1 MTFLLSAARA
11 TMNINMNPGRGN
23 IAFFPFH
30 WAIHAQKK
38 SIQVNLMGNLCAC
51 AWLCE
56 QCSPCSTSPL
66 PPAPSLCLLAVKNT
80 LRQVQLWQT
89 LQYGNQIGL
98 NACKELDTNN
108 YQPTL
113 CISLSVFT
121 QGPLFLLLFLWCSEI
136 SSQRD
141 ANLPTSF
148 LPFPHLQTQIA
159 PGQSQ
164 VFLYAEPVTGVTHH
178 SPHVPSL
185 TSCEPLALSLALPLF
200 LAFSLSLSRLSA
212 WGTVRLVCYGIN
224 IMGWGM
230 QPASSLYYLL
240 SLPFPYSPFVCMCLC
255 VRACARVQF

>member
-1 MTFLLSAARA
+1 MISPAHSIIQSNLFPPLLSGSSRHRASGNREQRRGKRNREKEGWRDRKRREWEHISGPFPVTFLLSAERA

-30 WAIHAQKK
+30 WAIHAQKE
-38 SIQVNLMGNLCAC
+38 SIQVNLMANLCAC

-56 QCSPCSTSPL
+56 QCCPCSTSPL
-66 PPAPSLCLLAVKNT
+66 PPSPSLCLIAVKNT

-121 QGPLFLLLFLWCSEI
+121 QGPLFLILFLWCSEI

-185 TSCEPLALSLALPLF
+185 TSS
-200 LAFSLSLSRLSA
+200 
-212 WGTVRLVCYGIN
+212 
-224 IMGWGM
+224 
-230 QPASSLYYLL
+230 
-240 SLPFPYSPFVCMCLC
+240 
-255 VRACARVQF
+255 